1 MRTTKA
7 RVNSNSITVKS
18 GKSMTGKK
26 VNSTSHFLAF
36 IETEVESHSQAGA
49 LLDTGLLR
57 K

>member
-1 MRTTKA
+1 
-7 RVNSNSITVKS
+7 
-18 GKSMTGKK
+18 MTGKK